1 MINLIWLALFVIAFV
16 MAGAS
21 GRIDET
27 SSALFASAEKTV
39 MFCLGL
45 VGILAFWSGLMRV
58 ADESGLTQALARFC
72 QPFLQRLFPSL
83 KKNPKAL
90 GAVALSLAANILGL
104 SNAATP
110 LGIKAI
116 QELQKTNAHTDEVS
130 PSIGTYLALIMGG
143 FTLIPSTVIA
153 FRAQAGS
160 LQPTDILGP
169 ILIATFVGTT
179 TALVLN
185 GVFSRRRRK

>member
-1 MINLIWLALFVIAFV
+1 MINLIWLALFVIAFA

-58 ADESGLTQALARFC
+58 ADESGLTQVLARFF
-72 QPFLQRLFPSL
+72 QPLLQRLFPSL

-110 LGIKAI
+110 LGIRAI
-116 QELQKTNAHTDEVS
+116 QELQKSNPHPEKIS
-130 PSIGTYLALIMGG
+130 PTIGTYLALIMGG

-160 LQPTDILGP
+160 LQPADVLGP
-169 ILIATFVGTT
+169 ILIATLVGTT
-179 TALVLN
+179 TAIILN
-185 GVFSRRRRK
+185 GVLSKRRGK